1 MYDQGEDRWLCTLML
16 LTGGRIEYEAG
27 SHCLTFAPEEL
38 GIVMTRLIFMSISEF
53 LNHMI
58 CSISYS
64 V

>member
-38 GIVMTRLIFMSISEF
+38 GLV
-53 LNHMI
+53 LNI
-58 CSISYS
+58 PWVEYIY
-64 V
+64 